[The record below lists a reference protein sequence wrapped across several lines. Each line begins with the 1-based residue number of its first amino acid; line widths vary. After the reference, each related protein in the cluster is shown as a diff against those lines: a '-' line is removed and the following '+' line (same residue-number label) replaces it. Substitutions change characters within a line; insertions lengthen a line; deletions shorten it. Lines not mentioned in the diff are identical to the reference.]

1 MAEKHRQA
9 IELLSELRRTKEKIE
24 MKSGKVKPDVLY
36 SLLQVRIFTKRT
48 SWETTICWNRCTKGE
63 RASYVLPKTFVKS
76 FLMKMQYNN
85 APHKLF
91 PNPKYFIR
99 IYQKNTSR
107 PLT

>member
-36 SLLQVRIFTKRT
+36 SLLQVRIFT
-48 SWETTICWNRCTKGE
+48 SLETTICWNRRTQGE

-85 APHKLF
+85 APLELF
-91 PNPKYFIR
+91 PNPKYPL
-99 IYQKNTSR
+99 QKDVPKKHLKD